1 MQCHYQNRM
10 RLPVGRP
17 TSRAIPYEN
26 QKCQGVE
33 LKIAPRV
40 RVNLEV
46 QGPEDVVRSQHFSP
60 INDDAA
66 PVCV

>member
-1 MQCHYQNRM
+1 MSLSKSFGGPLAS
-10 RLPVGRP
+10 LPAE
-17 TSRAIPYEN
+17 SRAIPYEN

-33 LKIAPRV
+33 LKIAPRA

-66 PVCV
+66 PV